1 MNRFATRI
9 FIVIHGAAK
18 FNYQQAGQKSPCSFD
33 ARFAKVPRAS
43 TAARASS
50 PASLTFSPPSSDHP
64 LSQASPSRFATT
76 GSPPEGHRHGGSQA
90 AGLRRRRPARL
101 LSRPGQLLRSGV
113 GWPLLCLVLLSLTG
127 CGSLLYRFN
136 SQPPQ
141 YYVPN
146 PLTLPPAEDMF
157 VWLQVVDVVD
167 DYFRIRSEQPV
178 QNRGDMILEGR
189 LETSY
194 RIGASLSEPWR
205 KDGTAGFER
214 LQSTLQS
221 IRRRALVFVRPAG
234 AGYEVEVVVQKELEH
249 TDRSLDA
256 TEGTAITSRDNTVS
270 RREEERKHGPV
281 TLGWIPLGRDE
292 SLEQVILQDILGRVT
307 QPDGKRPLQH
317 R

>member
-1 MNRFATRI
+1 VDTDWHPSSCIGRRSSI
-9 FIVIHGAAK
+9 AAK
-18 FNYQQAGQKSPCSFD
+18 SG
-33 ARFAKVPRAS
+33 AKHPLQLQGDICEGREGVNCGTNVVAHPDFTYKPTHRPLSRAS
-43 TAARASS
+43 QSRDATSGSLPEISRLCD
-50 PASLTFSPPSSDHP
+50 SLT
-64 LSQASPSRFATT
+64 
-76 GSPPEGHRHGGSQA
+76 
-90 AGLRRRRPARL
+90 AGLPAHLMAPQDRRRPC
-101 LSRPGQLLRSGV
+101 RPGRSG
-113 GWPLLCLVLLSLTG
+113 LLLACLALLSLTG
-127 CGSLLYRFN
+127 CGSLLYRFT

-141 YYVPN
+141 HYVPN

-178 QNRGDMILEGR
+178 QNRGNLILEGR

-205 KDGTAGFER
+205 KDSTAGFER

-221 IRRRALVFVRPAG
+221 IRRRALVFVRPVG

-256 TEGTAITSRDNTVS
+256 TEGTAVTSRENSVS
-270 RREEERKHGPV
+270 RRDDDRDHGPV

-307 QPDGKRPLQH
+307 QPDSKRPLHH

>member
-1 MNRFATRI
+1 VSSLAIPVF
-9 FIVIHGAAK
+9 
-18 FNYQQAGQKSPCSFD
+18 SFEPTD
-33 ARFAKVPRAS
+33 LPLSRAS
-43 TAARASS
+43 
-50 PASLTFSPPSSDHP
+50 
-64 LSQASPSRFATT
+64 QSRLAPT
-76 GSPPEGHRHGGSQA
+76 GSPPEDHRQGDPQA
-90 AGLRRRRPARL
+90 PGPPPQRLGWRLRLWARPAR
-101 LSRPGQLLRSGV
+101 RGV
-113 GWPLLCLVLLSLTG
+113 FTWPLVCVVLLSLTG
-127 CGSLLYRFN
+127 CGSLLYRFH

-178 QNRGDMILEGR
+178 QNRGNMILEGR

-194 RIGASLSEPWR
+194 RIGASLAEPWR
-205 KDGTAGFER
+205 KDSTAGFER

-221 IRRRALVFVRPAG
+221 IRRRALVFVRPVG

-256 TEGTAITSRDNTVS
+256 TDGTAITSRDNTVS
-270 RREEERKHGPV
+270 RRDDDRTHGPI

-307 QPDGKRPLQH
+307 QPDSKRPLH
-317 R
+317 SR